1 MVSDFLFLCH
11 VCWLCFIYISFVAFF
26 KKNLICYLMFA
37 YLFSKE
43 KEKSIELKGYR
54 EDFAEV
60 QGGEL

>member
-1 MVSDFLFLCH
+1 
-11 VCWLCFIYISFVAFF
+11 
-26 KKNLICYLMFA
+26 MFA

-43 KEKSIELKGYR
+43 KEKSIELKGCR

>member
-1 MVSDFLFLCH
+1 
-11 VCWLCFIYISFVAFF
+11 
-26 KKNLICYLMFA
+26 MFA